1 MCAVTE
7 HPERAW
13 TLLTNHGRVLLLIS
27 RTPTLRIR
35 DISAAAGITERSA
48 NAIVS
53 DLERA
58 GLLLKSK
65 VGRRN
70 EYVVLR
76 DAAFR
81 HPAESGH
88 TIGELVDL
96 FADAEGPQG

>member
-1 MCAVTE
+1 MTE
-7 HPERAW
+7 HPGRAW

-27 RTPTLRIR
+27 RSPDLRIR
-35 DISAAAGITERSA
+35 DISVRAGITERSA
-48 NAIVS
+48 NSIVS

-58 GLLLKSK
+58 GFISKNK

-96 FADAEGPQG
+96 FAEGVD

>member
-1 MCAVTE
+1 MSEYVQRT
-7 HPERAW
+7 W

-27 RTPTLRIR
+27 RNPDLRIR
-35 DISAAAGITERSA
+35 DISARAGITERSA
-48 NAIVS
+48 NSIVS

-58 GLLLKSK
+58 GFISKHK

-70 EYVVLR
+70 EYAVLR

-96 FADAEGPQG
+96 FAEGAD